1 MTSHTA
7 YICQQ
12 IKTTHIEYGERYIQ
26 NKPPNK
32 YMAANLMRANN
43 KPQRGKGGHIW
54 EVNFLKKLTLNGEV
68 EIA

>member
-7 YICQQ
+7 YIQQ
-12 IKTTHIEYGERYIQ
+12 RIKTTHIEYGERYIL

-43 KPQRGKGGHIW
+43 KPQRGKGGAYW
-54 EVNFLKKLTLNGEV
+54 EVNFLKRLMLNGEV